1 VTAQRPPTRLL
12 LSLVLVASGAAG
24 LLWWQVA
31 VDGPATDLDRSVA
44 DAGADLLDVRSWA
57 TAAVEG
63 FTWFGRF
70 PVLASVAG
78 LVAVV
83 VLVRGDRRAGL
94 LVVVATLGAQGLN
107 VGLKALVERPRPLSA
122 DPVFTASGF
131 SFPSGHAMVSA
142 AAYGA
147 ALVVLLP
154 VLPVR
159 ARSAAVVAVT
169 AVVVGLGLSRIALEV
184 HYLSDVVAGHLLG
197 MAWLAVAALT
207 CLRRRDAAARAGAG
221 GEVPAPGRPG
231 RG

>member
-1 VTAQRPPTRLL
+1 MTAHRPPTRLL
-12 LSLVLVASGAAG
+12 VTLVLVASGAAG
-24 LLWWQVA
+24 LLWSQVA

-44 DAGADLLDVRSWA
+44 DAGADLLDVGSWA

-70 PVLASVAG
+70 PVLAGVAG
-78 LVAVV
+78 LVAAV

-107 VGLKALVERPRPLSA
+107 IGLKALVERPRPLPA

-131 SFPSGHAMVSA
+131 SFPSGHAMVST

-154 VLPVR
+154 ALPVR

-207 CLRRRDAAARAGAG
+207 CLPRREVADQAGAG
-221 GEVPAPGRPG
+221 AEMPAADRPG